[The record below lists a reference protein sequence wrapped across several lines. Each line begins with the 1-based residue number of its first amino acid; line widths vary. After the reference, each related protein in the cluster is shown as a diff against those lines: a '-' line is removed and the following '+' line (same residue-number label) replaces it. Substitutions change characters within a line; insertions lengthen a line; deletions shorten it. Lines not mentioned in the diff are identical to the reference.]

1 MDGFAITLPG
11 TDLAGWAE
19 LAAHHLFAML
29 RVGAF
34 LVSAP
39 GFSARFVPLPVR
51 IIAAVVLAL
60 PVTTAANLPGTVAL
74 TQLQAI
80 PMIITEV
87 AIGLSAGMVMTVI
100 FGAAAMAGDQIS
112 NAAGLGFAAQF
123 DPTAGSQS
131 PVVAQIFALSL
142 LFVMFA
148 TDGHLAALRIV
159 LDSYATYPPGT
170 GIAPGTIA
178 AAGIAAGAAMFALA
192 ATIMLPVV
200 TGLVLM
206 NLAIGVITRSA
217 PQMNVFSVGFP
228 LGLMAALVLLWL
240 TVPAAMHALAGVT
253 AESLARLGD
262 LFGRPDGG

>member
-1 MDGFAITLPG
+1 MVL
-11 TDLAGWAE
+11 AE
-19 LAAHHLFAML
+19 LA
-29 RVGAF
+29 
-34 LVSAP
+34 
-39 GFSARFVPLPVR
+39 
-51 IIAAVVLAL
+51 
-60 PVTTAANLPGTVAL
+60 
-74 TQLQAI
+74 
-80 PMIITEV
+80 
-87 AIGLSAGMVMTVI
+87 IGLTAGAVMTVI

-142 LFVMFA
+142 LFVLFA

-159 LDSYATYPPGT
+159 LDSYAAYPPGT
-170 GIAPGTIA
+170 MPDAGVLAL
-178 AAGIAAGAAMFALA
+178 AGIGAGAAMFALA

-206 NLAIGVITRSA
+206 NLSIGVITRSA

-240 TVPAAMHALAGVT
+240 TVPTMMHGLAGISG
-253 AESLARLGD
+253 EGLERLGD
-262 LFGRPDGG
+262 LFGGVAGGG

>member
-1 MDGFAITLPG
+1 MDGAVITLPG
-11 TDLAGWAE
+11 TELAGWAE
-19 LAAHHLFAML
+19 AAARHLFAML

-51 IIAAVVLAL
+51 IIAAAALAL
-60 PVTTAANLPGTVAL
+60 PVTASADMPAATELAT
-74 TQLQAI
+74 LQAV
-80 PMIITEV
+80 PMILAEL
-87 AIGLSAGMVMTVI
+87 AIGLCAGLVLTVI

-123 DPTAGSQS
+123 DPTAGSTS

-148 TDGHLAALRIV
+148 LDGHLAALRIV
-159 LDSYATYPPGT
+159 LDSYVLYPPGSSPDL
-170 GIAPGTIA
+170 AVLA
-178 AAGIAAGAAMFALA
+178 AAGIGAGAAMFALA

-228 LGLMAALVLLWL
+228 LGVMAALVLLWL
-240 TVPAAMHALAGVT
+240 TVPAMMHGLAGIN
-253 AESLARLGD
+253 AEGLDRLEE
-262 LFGRPDGG
+262 LFGAHDG

>member
-1 MDGFAITLPG
+1 MDGAVITLPG
-11 TDLAGWAE
+11 AELAGWAE
-19 LAAHHLFAML
+19 AAARHLFAML

-51 IIAAVVLAL
+51 IIAAAALAL
-60 PVTTAANLPGTVAL
+60 PVAASADMPAATELAT
-74 TQLQAI
+74 LQAV
-80 PMIITEV
+80 PMILAEL
-87 AIGLSAGMVMTVI
+87 AIGLCAGMVMTII

-123 DPTAGSQS
+123 DPTAGSTS

-148 TDGHLAALRIV
+148 LDGHLAALRIV
-159 LDSYATYPPGT
+159 LDSYVLYPPGSSPDL
-170 GIAPGTIA
+170 AVLA
-178 AAGIAAGAAMFALA
+178 AAGIGAGAAMFALA

-200 TGLVLM
+200 TGLVMM

-228 LGLMAALVLLWL
+228 LGVMAALVLLWL
-240 TVPAAMHALAGVT
+240 TVPAMMHGLAGIN
-253 AESLARLGD
+253 AEGLDRLADLLGA
-262 LFGRPDGG
+262 PDG